1 MIGKVIQCTF
11 YILETPEAD
20 LPELHWNP
28 YQYCSGVKII
38 CKIKKQ
44 INIREN
50 IHTAVPLVCRPMS
63 VAAVKRARTSE
74 AQEVARR
81 ARVSPR

>member
-28 YQYCSGVKII
+28 DQYCSRLKIGSNKFNKLETI
-38 CKIKKQ
+38 QTNC
-44 INIREN
+44 
-50 IHTAVPLVCRPMS
+50 P
-63 VAAVKRARTSE
+63 ARLQTHKSCCSE
-74 AQEVARR
+74 EG
-81 ARVSPR
+81 